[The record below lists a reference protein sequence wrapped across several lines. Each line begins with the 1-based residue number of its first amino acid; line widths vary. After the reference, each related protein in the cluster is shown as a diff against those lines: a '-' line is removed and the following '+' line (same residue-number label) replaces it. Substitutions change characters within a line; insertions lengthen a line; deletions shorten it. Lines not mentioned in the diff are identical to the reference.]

1 MTPTPTPSPATLILQ
16 PGPAQWW
23 EIVAGLSPVAV
34 LLAAIVAAIIGLLTL
49 KQRSQA
55 DERSEWWV
63 RAQWALDAS
72 LSDNPKRAEVG
83 LNVMSVLAESRLA
96 RREEIEILSAAWE
109 EPLESAEQSLGASRE
124 VDSGVERGDNRD
136 TNDERDR

>member
-1 MTPTPTPSPATLILQ
+1 MTPTPTPSPATLTLQ
-16 PGPAQWW
+16 TGPAEWW
-23 EIVAGLSPVAV
+23 EVLAGLSPVAV

-55 DERSEWWV
+55 DMRSEWWV

-83 LNVMSVLAESRLA
+83 LNIMSVLAASQLA
-96 RREEIEILSAAWE
+96 QREEIEILSAAWE
-109 EPLESAEQSLGASRE
+109 EPLESAEQSLDGSPE
-124 VDSGVERGDNRD
+124 VDYESEHGDNGD
-136 TNDERDR
+136 TNHDRER